1 MHTQTPKTEINTSPQ
16 VKNILKWILVL
27 NLLVLAIKAFIGI
40 RAGSLSIIG
49 DSVHSGIDSINNII
63 ALFMIKLAS
72 EPPDS
77 QHPYGHAKFETLGAL
92 AVVAFLAITSFE
104 LIEKSIIRLLN
115 PNEFP
120 KIESMTIWLLVLTLA
135 VNIFVWL
142 YEKSAAKKFN
152 SYLLLADAEHTFS
165 DILVTSSILLSVF
178 FIARGYLWLDP
189 VLCLFIAFVIL
200 RSGWII
206 LKDTIPILVD
216 EAWLQA
222 EDISA
227 LILNTPRVV
236 GFTHLR
242 SRRGRDRNFIEMTVK
257 FDTDSL
263 LEAHALSHQ
272 IEEKIIHKFGQ
283 AEVTIHIEP
292 G

>member
-1 MHTQTPKTEINTSPQ
+1 MHTQLPKTETNTSPQ
-16 VKNILKWILVL
+16 VKNILKWILLL
-27 NLLVLAIKAFIGI
+27 NLLVLVIKAYIGI
-40 RAGSLSIIG
+40 KSGSLSIIG

-63 ALFMIKLAS
+63 ALLMIKLAS
-72 EPPDS
+72 EPPDN
-77 QHPYGHAKFETLGAL
+77 QHPYGHEKFETLGAL

-104 LIEKSIIRLLN
+104 LIEKSIMRLLN

-120 KIESMTIWLLVLTLA
+120 KIDSMTIWLLALTLA

-152 SYLLLADAEHTFS
+152 SYLLGADAEHTFS
-165 DILVTSSILLSVF
+165 DILVTSSILLSVI

-189 VLCLFIAFVIL
+189 LLCLFIAFVIL

-227 LILNTPRVV
+227 LIINTPRVV

>member
-1 MHTQTPKTEINTSPQ
+1 MHTQSPKLDIGPDPQ

-27 NLLVLAIKAFIGI
+27 NLLVLVIKAYIGI
-40 RAGSLSIIG
+40 KAGSLSIIG
-49 DSVHSGIDSINNII
+49 DSVHSGIDSINNMI

-72 EPPDS
+72 EPPDK

-115 PNEFP
+115 PSDFP
-120 KIESMTIWLLVLTLA
+120 KIESMTIWLLVLTLV

-142 YEKSAAKKFN
+142 YEKSAAKKFR
-152 SYLLLADAEHTFS
+152 SYLLMADAEHTFS
-165 DILVTSSILLSVF
+165 DILVTSSILLSVI

-216 EAWLQA
+216 EAWIQA
-222 EDISA
+222 EDISD
-227 LILNTPRVV
+227 LVLNTPRVV
-236 GFTHLR
+236 GFTHVR
-242 SRRGRDRNFIEMTVK
+242 SRRGRDKNFIEMTVK

-263 LEAHALSHQ
+263 LEAHSLSHQ
-272 IEEKIIHKFGQ
+272 IEEKIIHNFGH